1 MDGNFLALMVAYS
14 ASTFQLT
21 GKAEPQKNRGKN
33 DLQKC
38 RKMELYYIYKGVFH
52 KIFSFCKMK

>member
-1 MDGNFLALMVAYS
+1 MHVTILALMLSYS

-21 GKAEPQKNRGKN
+21 GKAEPQKIGAKN

-38 RKMELYYIYKGVFH
+38 RKMELYDIYNGVFH
-52 KIFSFCKMK
+52 KIFSFFKMK